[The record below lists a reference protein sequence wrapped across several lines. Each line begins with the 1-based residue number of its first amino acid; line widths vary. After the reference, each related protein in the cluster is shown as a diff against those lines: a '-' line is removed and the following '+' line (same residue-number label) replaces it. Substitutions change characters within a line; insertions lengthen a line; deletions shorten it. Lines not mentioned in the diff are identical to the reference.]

1 MQQRSAET
9 PDQPAPDS
17 TVRIVVGAAGES
29 FPAPD
34 ATAVISAVDKDATT
48 RLEVGDRTVKIPIGP
63 DDSSETRYMPAPV
76 LTTTGGA
83 AALAEP
89 AAAEPET
96 GADHRPEFALAGG
109 IAGLLGLA
117 GLFVPNGA
125 FSLLL
130 ALAFVLVGPGAVIL
144 SIANVRNRLV
154 SWALTVAGSIAVTT
168 LLASITL
175 WLQVWK
181 PSLWVGVLAGVT
193 VIGSIVQFARLT
205 SSGVPLILGRVGKP
219 RDTVDNGLVFGVLP
233 FLTLVLGVGLWALS
247 LTQLNPDDVGLY
259 GFSAALGVPFIIGA
273 VVLFIGFAVE
283 LFGRARPLVL
293 VAHLIVVPI
302 IMQATVPLLDG
313 TIEYAWT
320 YKHIGVVDLINANGS
335 LISGSDIYQQWPGF
349 FAAVALLSH
358 VSGLDGLS
366 FAAWSSLTFAL
377 ITSLMVAA
385 LLRQFTK
392 DRRIIAL
399 AVLLFQACMWV
410 DIGYFSPQ
418 AMVFALMLA
427 FWVIVARWLISP
439 PVIKAEPKG
448 RIGRL
453 RAWAVRGMPQGIETD
468 PRTRRFAAFGAA
480 GLFAAIVVS
489 HQLTPVL
496 MMVPLFALT
505 ILGILKPRVFLVGLV
520 AIMLIF
526 FVPRLGSV
534 NSQYSLFSF
543 DLLSNASGNS
553 ASWNTPEQE
562 FSATVSR
569 ILAIGVW
576 LAALV
581 AVFLTRK
588 KLGRVLVPA
597 LIGFLPMVTLVAG
610 NYGGEAI
617 YRVFAFSMPFVGLLI
632 GVLWAGKGR
641 RGVPAMLA
649 SGVLLAVL
657 MLAGLQGLQGQLMV
671 HQVRATDIEAAQ
683 FFYQHAEPGSGLVLV
698 APNFPTK
705 LEANYGDYNKGH
717 VSVDISLIGD
727 PEFTGNI
734 NGSRLPD
741 IEQYIRNMN
750 YPTNYLVV
758 SDAMDDYTDYF
769 GTADDNAMQ
778 SLNDA
783 LRASSNWQVFY
794 QGPGVQIF
802 KLVGTAATP
811 AAN

>member
-9 PDQPAPDS
+9 PEQPAPDS
-17 TVRIVVGAAGES
+17 TVRIVVGDAGEAH
-29 FPAPD
+29 PAPD
-34 ATAVISAVDKDATT
+34 ATAVISTVDKDATT
-48 RLEVGDRTVKIPIGP
+48 RLEVSDKTVQIPMGP
-63 DDSSETRYMPAPV
+63 DDSSETRTMPAPV
-76 LTTTGGA
+76 LTTAGPA
-83 AALAEP
+83 ATPAEEP
-89 AAAEPET
+89 AAEPET
-96 GADHRPEFALAGG
+96 SADHRPEFAVAGAVAG
-109 IAGLLGLA
+109 LAGLLGIA
-117 GLFVPNGA
+117 VPNGPV
-125 FSLLL
+125 SMLL
-130 ALAFVLVGPGAVIL
+130 ALVFVVFGPGAAIMSV
-144 SIANVRNRLV
+144 ANVGNRLI
-154 SWALTVAGSIAVTT
+154 SWALGVSGSLTVVTMVSVLTLWAHVWQPTAWMAVLAGATVAGSVA
-168 LLASITL
+168 
-175 WLQVWK
+175 
-181 PSLWVGVLAGVT
+181 
-193 VIGSIVQFARLT
+193 QFARLT
-205 SSGVPLILGRVGKP
+205 RAGVPMILGRVGRR
-219 RDTVDNGLVFGVLP
+219 RDTVDNGPVLGAVP
-233 FLTLVLGVGLWALS
+233 FVTLVLGVGLWALE
-247 LTQLNPDDVGLY
+247 LAQLQPGEVGLY
-259 GFSAALGVPFIIGA
+259 GFSAALGVPFIVGA
-273 VVLFIGFAVE
+273 VLLFIGFAVE

-293 VAHLIVVPI
+293 VAHLVVVPI

-320 YKHIGVVDLINANGS
+320 YKHIGVVDLINTNGS

-349 FAAVALLSH
+349 FAAVAMLSH

-385 LLRQFTK
+385 LLRQFTR

-418 AMVFALMLA
+418 ALVFALMLG
-427 FWVIVARWLISP
+427 FWVIVTRWLIGP
-439 PVIKAEPKG
+439 PVIAAEPKG

-453 RAWAVRGMPQGIETD
+453 RAWAVRGMPQGRETD
-468 PRTRRFAAFGAA
+468 PRTRRWAALGAA
-480 GLFAAIVVS
+480 GIFTAIVVT

-505 ILGILKPRVFLVGLV
+505 ILGILRPRAFLVGLV

-543 DLLSNASGNS
+543 DLLSNASGNA
-553 ASWNTPEQE
+553 ASWKTPEQE

-569 ILAIGVW
+569 ALAIGLW

-581 AVFLTRK
+581 AVWLTRK

-649 SGVLLAVL
+649 SGVLLAML

-683 FFYQHAEPGSGLVLV
+683 YFYANAEPGSGLVLV

-705 LEANYGDYNKGH
+705 LEANYGSFNKGH

-727 PEFTGNI
+727 PLFTGNI
-734 NGSRLPD
+734 NGGRLPD
-741 IEQYIRNMN
+741 IETYIRAMN

-778 SLNDA
+778 SLDAA
-783 LRASSNWQVFY
+783 LRGSADWQVFY
-794 QGPGVQIF
+794 QGPGVAIF
-802 KLVGTAATP
+802 KLVGAP
-811 AAN
+811 AAG

>member
-1 MQQRSAET
+1 MQQRSADM
-9 PDQPAPDS
+9 PDQPDS
-17 TVRIVVGAAGES
+17 TVRIVLGAAGEAQ
-29 FPAPD
+29 PAPD
-34 ATAVISAVDKDATT
+34 ATAVISTVDKDATT
-48 RLEVGDRTVKIPIGP
+48 RLEIGDKTVRIPIGP
-63 DDSSETRYMPAPV
+63 DDSSQTRFMPAPV
-76 LTTTGGA
+76 ITTGGGA
-83 AALAEP
+83 PALSEEP
-89 AAAEPET
+89 AAAADHES
-96 GADHRPEFALAGG
+96 GADHRPEFALVGIVAGVL
-109 IAGLLGLA
+109 GLLGQV
-117 GLFVPNGA
+117 VPEGPGRLV
-125 FSLLL
+125 LLL
-130 ALAFVLVGPGAVIL
+130 VLTLFGPGAALL
-144 SIANVRNRLV
+144 SVANVRNRLV
-154 SWALTVAGSIAVTT
+154 SWALAVAGSLAAVT
-168 LLASITL
+168 LLSSVTL
-175 WLQVWK
+175 WLRVWE
-181 PSLWVGVLAGVT
+181 PAIWLSALAGVT
-193 VIGSIVQFARLT
+193 VAGSAVQFFRL
-205 SSGVPLILGRVGKP
+205 SRAKVPLILGRVGKP
-219 RDTVDNGLVFGVLP
+219 YDKIDNGLALGVIP
-233 FLTLVLGVGLWALS
+233 FVTLAAGVGLWVLALAQIS
-247 LTQLNPDDVGLY
+247 PDQVGLY
-259 GFSAALGVPFIIGA
+259 GFSAALGVPFVVGV

-283 LFGRARPLVL
+283 LFGRARPLVM
-293 VAHLIVVPI
+293 AAYLIVVPI

-320 YKHIGVVDLINANGS
+320 YKHIGVVDLIRENGS

-349 FAAVALLSH
+349 FAAVAGLSQI
-358 VSGLDGLS
+358 SGVDGLS
-366 FAAWSSLTFAL
+366 FAAWSSLLFAL
-377 ITSLMVAA
+377 VTSLMTAA

-392 DRRIIAL
+392 DRRVIAL

-418 AMVFALMLA
+418 ALVFALMLA
-427 FWVIVARWLISP
+427 FWVIVTRWLVGAPEVKS
-439 PVIKAEPKG
+439 EPKG
-448 RIGRL
+448 RIARL
-453 RAWAVRGMPQGIETD
+453 RAWAVQGMPARPQTD
-468 PRTRRFAAFGAA
+468 ARTRRYAALGAT
-480 GLFAAIVVS
+480 GLFAAIIVS

-505 ILGILKPRVFLVGLV
+505 ILGILRPRVFLAGLV
-520 AIMLIF
+520 ALMLLF

-569 ILAIGVW
+569 ALALGVW
-576 LAALV
+576 LAALI

-588 KLGRVLVPA
+588 RLGRVLTPA

-649 SGVLLAVL
+649 SGVMLAVL
-657 MLAGLQGLQGQLMV
+657 LLAGLQGLQGQLMV

-683 FFYQHAEPGSGLVLV
+683 YFYANAEPGSGLVLV

-705 LEANYGDYNKGH
+705 LEANYGEFNKGH

-727 PEFTGNI
+727 PLFTGNI
-734 NGSRLPD
+734 NGTRLPD
-741 IEQYIRNMN
+741 IETYIRAMN

-778 SLNDA
+778 SLDSA
-783 LRASSNWQVFY
+783 LRASANWQVFY
-794 QGPGVQIF
+794 QAPGVAIF
-802 KLVGTAATP
+802 KLVGAPATQ
-811 AAN
+811 

>member
-9 PDQPAPDS
+9 PEQPAPDS
-17 TVRIVVGAAGES
+17 TVRIVLGAAGEAH
-29 FPAPD
+29 PAPD
-34 ATAVISAVDKDATT
+34 ATAVISTVDKDATT
-48 RLEVGDRTVKIPIGP
+48 RLEVGDRTVRIPIGP
-63 DDSSETRYMPAPV
+63 DDASETRYMPAPV
-76 LTTTGGA
+76 LTTAGGA
-83 AALAEP
+83 TAAADP
-89 AAAEPET
+89 APAAEPET

-109 IAGLLGLA
+109 VAGVIGLLGIVL
-117 GLFVPNGA
+117 PNGA
-125 FSLLL
+125 LSMMLSLI
-130 ALAFVLVGPGAVIL
+130 LVVFGPGAALMSV
-144 SIANVRNRLV
+144 ANVRNRLV
-154 SWALTVAGSIAVTT
+154 SWALAVAGSLTIVTLVAV
-168 LLASITL
+168 L
-175 WLQVWK
+175 
-181 PSLWVGVLAGVT
+181 SLWARVWEPTAVLGLLAGVT
-193 VIGSIVQFARLT
+193 VVGSIVQFVRLT
-205 SSGVPLILGRVGKP
+205 RAGVPLILGRAGP
-219 RDTVDNGLVFGVLP
+219 ARATVDNGIVLGAVP
-233 FLTLVLGVGLWALS
+233 FITLVLGVGLWALA
-247 LTQLNPDDVGLY
+247 LAQLDPDEVGLY
-259 GFSAALGVPFIIGA
+259 GFSAALGVPFIVGT
-273 VVLFIGFAVE
+273 VLLFIGFAVE

-418 AMVFALMLA
+418 ALVFALMLA
-427 FWVIVARWLISP
+427 FWVIVTRWLIAP

-453 RAWAVRGMPQGIETD
+453 RAWAVKGMPQGIETD
-468 PRTRRFAAFGAA
+468 PRTRKWAALGAT
-480 GLFAAIVVS
+480 GIFAAIVVS

-505 ILGILKPRVFLVGLV
+505 ILGILRPKVFLVGLV

-526 FVPRLGSV
+526 FVPRLGTV

-543 DLLSNASGNS
+543 DILSNASGNS
-553 ASWNTPEQE
+553 ASWKTPEQE

-569 ILAIGVW
+569 VLAIGVW
-576 LAALV
+576 LAALI

-588 KLGRVLVPA
+588 RLGRVLVPA

-649 SGVLLAVL
+649 SGVLLAML

-683 FFYQHAEPGSGLVLV
+683 YFYANAEPGSGLVLV
-698 APNFPTK
+698 APNFPSK
-705 LEANYGDYNKGH
+705 LEANYGDFNKGH

-727 PEFTGNI
+727 PLFTGNL

-741 IEQYIRNMN
+741 IETYIRDMD

-758 SDAMDDYTDYF
+758 SDAMDDYADYF

-778 SLNDA
+778 SLDAA
-783 LRASSNWQVFY
+783 LRGSANWQVFY
-794 QGPGVQIF
+794 QGPGVAIF
-802 KLVGTAATP
+802 KLVGAAP

>member
-1 MQQRSAET
+1 MQQRSADM
-9 PDQPAPDS
+9 PDQPDS
-17 TVRIVVGAAGES
+17 TVRIVLGAAGEAQ
-29 FPAPD
+29 PAPD
-34 ATAVISAVDKDATT
+34 ATAVISTVDKDATT
-48 RLEVGDRTVKIPIGP
+48 RLEIGDKTVRIPIGP
-63 DDSSETRYMPAPV
+63 DDSSQTRFMPAPV
-76 LTTTGGA
+76 ITTGGGA
-83 AALAEP
+83 PALSEEP
-89 AAAEPET
+89 AAAADHES
-96 GADHRPEFALAGG
+96 GADHRPEFALVGIVAGVL
-109 IAGLLGLA
+109 GLLGQV
-117 GLFVPNGA
+117 VPEGPGRLV
-125 FSLLL
+125 LLL
-130 ALAFVLVGPGAVIL
+130 VLALFGPGAALL
-144 SIANVRNRLV
+144 SVANVRNRLV
-154 SWALTVAGSIAVTT
+154 SWSLAVAGSLATVT
-168 LLASITL
+168 LLSSVTL
-175 WLQVWK
+175 WLRVWE
-181 PSLWVGVLAGVT
+181 PAIWLSALAGVT
-193 VIGSIVQFARLT
+193 VAGSAVQFFRL
-205 SSGVPLILGRVGKP
+205 SRAKVPLILGRVGKP
-219 RDTVDNGLVFGVLP
+219 YDKIDNGLALGAIP
-233 FLTLVLGVGLWALS
+233 FVTLAAGVGLWVLALAQIS
-247 LTQLNPDDVGLY
+247 PDQVGLY
-259 GFSAALGVPFIIGA
+259 GFSAALGVPFVVGV

-283 LFGRARPLVL
+283 LFGRARPLVMA
-293 VAHLIVVPI
+293 AHLIVVPI

-320 YKHIGVVDLINANGS
+320 YKHIGVVDLIRENGS

-349 FAAVALLSH
+349 FAAVAGLSQI
-358 VSGLDGLS
+358 SGVDGLS
-366 FAAWSSLTFAL
+366 FAAWSSLLFAL
-377 ITSLMVAA
+377 VTSLMTAA

-392 DRRIIAL
+392 DRRVIAL

-418 AMVFALMLA
+418 ALVFALMLA
-427 FWVIVARWLISP
+427 FWVIVTRWLVGAP
-439 PVIKAEPKG
+439 EIKSEPKG
-448 RIGRL
+448 RIARL
-453 RAWAVRGMPQGIETD
+453 RAWAVQGMPARPQTD
-468 PRTRRFAAFGAA
+468 ARTRRYAALGAT
-480 GLFAAIVVS
+480 GLFAAIIVS

-505 ILGILKPRVFLVGLV
+505 ILGILRPRMFLAGLV
-520 AIMLIF
+520 ALMLLF

-569 ILAIGVW
+569 ALAIGVW
-576 LAALV
+576 LAALI

-588 KLGRVLVPA
+588 RLGRVLTPT

-649 SGVLLAVL
+649 SGVMLAVL
-657 MLAGLQGLQGQLMV
+657 LLAGLQGLQGQLMV

-683 FFYQHAEPGSGLVLV
+683 YFYANAEPGSGLVLV

-705 LEANYGDYNKGH
+705 LEANYGDFNKGH

-727 PEFTGNI
+727 PLFTGNI
-734 NGSRLPD
+734 NGTRLPD
-741 IEQYIRNMN
+741 IETYIRAMN

-778 SLNDA
+778 SLDSA
-783 LRASSNWQVFY
+783 LRASANWQVFY
-794 QGPGVQIF
+794 QAPGVAIF
-802 KLVGTAATP
+802 KLVGAPATQ
-811 AAN
+811 

>member
-1 MQQRSAET
+1 MQQRSADT
-9 PDQPAPDS
+9 PEQPAPDS
-17 TVRIVVGAAGES
+17 TVRIVVGAAGEA
-29 FPAPD
+29 FPSPD
-34 ATAVISAVDKDATT
+34 ATAVISTVDKDATT
-48 RLEVGDRTVKIPIGP
+48 RLEVGDKTVKIPVGP
-63 DDSSETRYMPAPV
+63 DDSSDTRYMPAPV
-76 LTTTGGA
+76 LTTTGGST
-83 AALAEP
+83 ALAEP

-109 IAGLLGLA
+109 LAAVVGLLGLV
-117 GLFVPNGA
+117 VPNGPL
-125 FSLLL
+125 SLFLEL
-130 ALAFVLVGPGAVIL
+130 VFVLLGPGAAIMSV
-144 SIANVRNRLV
+144 ANVRNRLV
-154 SWALTVAGSIAVTT
+154 SWALSVAGSIAVVTM
-168 LLASITL
+168 LSVLTL
-175 WLQVWK
+175 WAKVWE
-181 PSLWVGVLAGVT
+181 PTAWLGALGAVT
-193 VIGSIVQFARLT
+193 LVGSIVQFTRLT
-205 SSGVPLILGRVGKP
+205 RSGVPLILGRVGKP
-219 RDTVDNGLVFGVLP
+219 RDTVDNGVVLGAVP
-233 FLTLVLGVGLWALS
+233 FVTLVLGVGLWALA
-247 LTQLNPDDVGLY
+247 LAQLDPDDVGLY
-259 GFSAALGVPFIIGA
+259 GFSAALGVPFVIGA
-273 VVLFIGFAVE
+273 VLLFIGFAVE

-293 VAHLIVVPI
+293 VATLIVVPI

-320 YKHIGVVDLINANGS
+320 YKHIGVVDLINANSS

-349 FAAVALLSH
+349 FAAVAMLSK
-358 VSGLDGLS
+358 VSAVDGLS

-427 FWVIVARWLISP
+427 FWVVVTRWLIGP
-439 PVIKAEPKG
+439 PAIKAEPKG

-453 RAWAVRGMPQGIETD
+453 RAWAVQGMPQGIETD
-468 PRTRRFAAFGAA
+468 PRTRRWAAFGAA
-480 GLFAAIVVS
+480 GLFAGIIVS

-505 ILGILKPRVFLVGLV
+505 ILGILRPRVFLVGLV

-569 ILAIGVW
+569 ILAIGLW

-588 KLGRVLVPA
+588 RLGRVLVPA

-657 MLAGLQGLQGQLMV
+657 LLAGLQGLQGQLMV

-683 FFYQHAEPGSGLVLV
+683 YFYANAEPGSGLVLV

-705 LEANYGDYNKGH
+705 LEANYGEFNKGH

-727 PEFTGNI
+727 PLFTGNI

-741 IEQYIRNMN
+741 IETYIRAMN

-778 SLNDA
+778 SLDAA
-783 LRASSNWQVFY
+783 LRGSANWQVFY
-794 QGPGVQIF
+794 QGPGVAIF

>member
-1 MQQRSAET
+1 MQQRSADT
-9 PDQPAPDS
+9 PEQPAPDS
-17 TVRIVVGAAGES
+17 TVRIVVGAAGEA
-29 FPAPD
+29 FPSPD

-63 DDSSETRYMPAPV
+63 DDSSDTRYMPAPV
-76 LTTTGGA
+76 LTTAGGS

-89 AAAEPET
+89 ATAEPET
-96 GADHRPEFALAGG
+96 GADHRPEFAIAGG
-109 IAGLLGLA
+109 LTAVIGLLGLV
-117 GLFVPNGA
+117 VPNGPL
-125 FSLLL
+125 SLILSL
-130 ALAFVLVGPGAVIL
+130 VFVLVGPGAAIMSV
-144 SIANVRNRLV
+144 ANVRNRLV
-154 SWALTVAGSIAVTT
+154 SWALTVAGSIAVLT
-168 LLASITL
+168 LLSAVTL
-175 WLQVWK
+175 WAKVWE
-181 PSLWVGVLAGVT
+181 PTAWLAALGAVT
-193 VIGSIVQFARLT
+193 LVGSIVQFVRLT
-205 SSGVPLILGRVGKP
+205 RSGVPLILGRVGKP
-219 RDTVDNGLVFGVLP
+219 RDTADNGLVFGAVP
-233 FLTLVLGVGLWALS
+233 FITLVLGVGLWALA

-259 GFSAALGVPFIIGA
+259 GFSAALGVPFIVGA
-273 VVLFIGFAVE
+273 VLLFIGFAVE

-320 YKHIGVVDLINANGS
+320 YKHIGVVDLINANSS

-349 FAAVALLSH
+349 FSAVAMLSN
-358 VSGLDGLS
+358 VSAVDGLS

-427 FWVIVARWLISP
+427 FWVIVTRWLIGP
-439 PVIKAEPKG
+439 PVLKAEPKG

-453 RAWAVRGMPQGIETD
+453 RAWAVQGMPQRVETD
-468 PRTRRFAAFGAA
+468 ARTRRFAAFGAA

-505 ILGILKPRVFLVGLV
+505 ILGILRPKVFLVGLV

-569 ILAIGVW
+569 VLAIGLW

-588 KLGRVLVPA
+588 RLGRVLVPA

-649 SGVLLAVL
+649 SGVLLAML

-683 FFYQHAEPGSGLVLV
+683 YFYANAEPGSGLILV

-705 LEANYGDYNKGH
+705 LEANYGEFNKGH

-727 PEFTGNI
+727 PLFTGNI
-734 NGSRLPD
+734 NGGRLPD
-741 IEQYIRNMN
+741 IETYIRAMN

-778 SLNDA
+778 SLNTA
-783 LRASSNWQVFY
+783 LRGSANWQVFY
-794 QGPGVQIF
+794 NGPGVTIY